1 MSHGNNSQ
9 NLFDTF
15 LNPQGPACFVIKAR
29 LRPVGD
35 LDRFQPAGFPE
46 IGHVLYD
53 APRGDNMTEKICI
66 LDSPA
71 SMANHLET
79 ICLAG
84 PNEIDLH
91 DDLAGLPYVVCT
103 TDRQYKIED
112 GQIVIDPQQPHDKI
126 VCSTFTEGHRLASD
140 YFLDSYFGQP
150 TWKQQEVKI
159 ERGRQKTIPAH
170 WEGKNFRAQ
179 LREEFNIVEVKK
191 DKTYFIYPDNWWTIY
206 QTIFKY
212 DPNSLIHGV
221 MFAKEQIKLS
231 RLLTAHHEA
240 FGAAR
245 VGSSGVKFDRLGKTL
260 SGQPIFAVDE
270 ETAHEIRATFIFDL
284 ALLRS
289 YGRNGKGLQYQQK
302 KLLLGLALWKIK
314 QLLRMPFRF
323 RTQCYLQCEDI
334 ELNYDV
340 DNATQTENPQHA
352 KPKDD
357 PDNKKSL
364 PCFPEIFETL
374 DIKQLIRDCSFDHS
388 PITSVYYPTNELF
401 KSGKEKEDE
410 QETDNSADNE
420 TPEDTNDD
428 MGD

>member
-1 MSHGNNSQ
+1 MTGNNAI
-9 NLFDTF
+9 NLMELF
-15 LNPQGPACFVIKAR
+15 LNPEGPACFVIKAR
-29 LRPVGD
+29 LRPVGE

-53 APRGDNMTEKICI
+53 APRSDNTTEKICI
-66 LDSPA
+66 IDSPA

-84 PNEIDLH
+84 LSEIDLH
-91 DDLAGLPYVVCT
+91 DELAGLPYVKCT
-103 TDRQYKIED
+103 TDRQFSNEG
-112 GQIVIDPQQPHDKI
+112 GQIAIDPQQPHDKV

-140 YFLDSYFGQP
+140 YFLDSYYGQP
-150 TWKQQEVKI
+150 TWKPEEKKK
-159 ERGRQKTIPAH
+159 GKDKDKDKTVPAH

-191 DKTYFIYPDNWWTIY
+191 DKTYFIYPDNWWAIY
-206 QTIFKY
+206 KTIFKY
-212 DPNSLIHGV
+212 DPNSLIHGL

-240 FGAAR
+240 IGAAR

-289 YGRNGKGLQYQQK
+289 YGRKEKGLQDNQK

-314 QLLRMPFRF
+314 QLLRLPFRF
-323 RTQCYLQCEDI
+323 RTLCYLQCEDI
-334 ELNYDV
+334 VLSYDGSTAEQTT
-340 DNATQTENPQHA
+340 NAEQ
-352 KPKDD
+352 KDD
-357 PDNKKSL
+357 SNKKSL
-364 PCFPEIFETL
+364 PNFPPIYNEL
-374 DIKQLIRDCSFDHS
+374 DIKKLITDCKFSES
-388 PITSVYYPTNELF
+388 PITSVYYPITELF
-401 KSGKEKEDE
+401 KSGKEDKQEADDAINDGSSDDSNDAMED
-410 QETDNSADNE
+410 
-420 TPEDTNDD
+420 
-428 MGD
+428 